1 MASAAEQLAASINF
15 SAFSKATELKSRIW
29 FTLGALVIYRL
40 GTYIPIPGID
50 PGILQDVFSR
60 NAGGILGMFDMFS
73 GGALGRMTIFALNIM
88 PYISASIIIQLLTA
102 VSPTLETL
110 KKEGESGRKKL
121 NQYTRFGTVLLAAV
135 QSYGIAVGLEG
146 MRAGAQSAVV
156 DPGLFFRLVTVVTL
170 TSGTV
175 FLMWLGEQITA
186 RGVGNGISL
195 IIFAGIVANLPHALA
210 STLELG
216 RTGAISTVFI
226 VIFLAMSVAVVGF
239 IVFMERAQ
247 RRILVQ
253 YPKRQV
259 GNKMFGGDASH
270 LPLKIN
276 TSGVIAPIF
285 ASSLLLLPATVA
297 NFEANG
303 QGFGWIGEITA
314 YLAHGRPLYMALYIG
329 LICFFCFFY
338 TAIVFNPTETAD
350 NLRKYGGFIPGI
362 RPGKNTAD
370 YLDYVLTRLTVVG
383 AAYLSAVCILPAAG
397 TPRMNIILLG
407 PPGSGKGTQ
416 AKRIEQTH
424 GIIQLSTGDMLRATT
439 NSDTELGRRVKAI
452 MDSGQ
457 LVPDDTIV
465 EMIDRRIVQ
474 PDSSAGFILDGF
486 PRNVPQAK
494 ALDAMLAEHNLK
506 LDHVILLD
514 VDEAALVDRLSGRFT
529 CTQCGASFHD
539 RYNRPSREGVC
550 EVCGGTEFVR
560 RADDRP
566 EAVKARFEVYRS
578 QTAPILPYYR
588 DRGILRVVDG
598 MAEIDEVTREIDRIL
613 G

>member
-1 MASAAEQLAASINF
+1 MSQMASAAEQLAASINL
-15 SAFSKATELKSRIW
+15 SAFAKASELKSRIW

-50 PGILQDVFSR
+50 PAILQDLFSR

-102 VSPTLETL
+102 VSPTLEAL

-121 NQYTRFGTVLLAAV
+121 NQYTRFGTVLLAAI

-146 MRAGAQSAVV
+146 MRGGAQSAVI

-186 RGVGNGISL
+186 RGIGNGISL
-195 IIFAGIVANLPHALA
+195 IIMSGIVANLPHALA

-216 RTGAISTVFI
+216 RTGAISTIFI
-226 VIFLAMSVAVVGF
+226 IIFLAISVGVVGF

-259 GNKMFGGDASH
+259 GSKMFGGEASH

-276 TSGVIAPIF
+276 TSGVIPPIF

-303 QGFGWIGEITA
+303 QGFGWLGEITS
-314 YLAHGRPLYMALYIG
+314 YLAHGRPLYMVLYVA

-370 YLDYVLTRLTVVG
+370 YLDYILTRLTVVG
-383 AAYLSAVCILPAAG
+383 AAYLSAVCILPEILISEYSVPFYFGG
-397 TPRMNIILLG
+397 TSLLIVVSVTMDTVAQIHSHLLAHQYEG
-407 PPGSGKGTQ
+407 LIKK
-416 AKRIEQTH
+416 AK
-424 GIIQLSTGDMLRATT
+424 LR
-439 NSDTELGRRVKAI
+439 GRR
-452 MDSGQ
+452 G
-457 LVPDDTIV
+457 
-465 EMIDRRIVQ
+465 
-474 PDSSAGFILDGF
+474 
-486 PRNVPQAK
+486 
-494 ALDAMLAEHNLK
+494 
-506 LDHVILLD
+506 
-514 VDEAALVDRLSGRFT
+514 
-529 CTQCGASFHD
+529 
-539 RYNRPSREGVC
+539 
-550 EVCGGTEFVR
+550 
-560 RADDRP
+560 
-566 EAVKARFEVYRS
+566 
-578 QTAPILPYYR
+578 
-588 DRGILRVVDG
+588 
-598 MAEIDEVTREIDRIL
+598 
-613 G
+613 